1 MLVSMISQRGDLTA
15 IRNRLGL
22 DFRFN
27 QLFEMSAGFISMG
40 GFSSRTSFQDIKQK
54 DTKYKVHVVHF
65 YPSPSV
71 QGWVL
76 SVTQRSQLVNNVGL
90 NEFLTKSTAQISI
103 K

>member
-22 DFRFN
+22 DFRLN

-40 GFSSRTSFQDIKQK
+40 GFSSRTLFQDIKQK
-54 DTKYKVHVVHF
+54 DTKYKVVHF
-65 YPSPSV
+65 FPFPSV
-71 QGWVL
+71 QGWENK
-76 SVTQRSQLVNNVGL
+76 RN
-90 NEFLTKSTAQISI
+90 STFTIS

>member
-1 MLVSMISQRGDLTA
+1 MLVSMITQRGDLTA
-15 IRNRLGL
+15 IRYCLGL

-40 GFSSRTSFQDIKQK
+40 GFGSRTLFQDIKQK
-54 DTKYKVHVVHF
+54 DTKYKVVHF
-65 YPSPSV
+65 FPFPSV

-76 SVTQRSQLVNNVGL
+76 SVTQRSQLVNNVGI
-90 NEFLTKSTAQISI
+90 NDFLTKSTAQISI

>member
-1 MLVSMISQRGDLTA
+1 MLVSMITQCGDLTA
-15 IRNRLGL
+15 IRYCLGL

-27 QLFEMSAGFISMG
+27 QLFEMSAEFISMG
-40 GFSSRTSFQDIKQK
+40 GFSSRTLFQDIKQK
-54 DTKYKVHVVHF
+54 DTKYKVVHF

-76 SVTQRSQLVNNVGL
+76 SVTQRSQLVNNVGI

>member
-1 MLVSMISQRGDLTA
+1 MLVSMIRQRGDLTA

-40 GFSSRTSFQDIKQK
+40 RFGSRTLFQDIKQK
-54 DTKYKVHVVHF
+54 DTKYKVVHF
-65 YPSPSV
+65 FPFPSV
-71 QGWVL
+71 QGWEI
-76 SVTQRSQLVNNVGL
+76 SVTQRSQLVNNGGF